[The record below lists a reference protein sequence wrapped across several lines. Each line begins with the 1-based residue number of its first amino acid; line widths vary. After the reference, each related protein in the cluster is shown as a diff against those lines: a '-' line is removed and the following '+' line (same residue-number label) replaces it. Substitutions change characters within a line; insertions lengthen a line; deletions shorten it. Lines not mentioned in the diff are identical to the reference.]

1 MKRCREGHR
10 CRHLILSSTLLALC
24 LSILMSCDPLVVYH
38 HYEPL
43 TDSQWKDVDTLTFT
57 PQLLDSE
64 VTYQVDLEI
73 RMLHSYPYQDIN
85 IGYRYLSP
93 AKEIVQAGS
102 CQLNLTD
109 TYADKNGSG
118 IAGLYAYPTVLK
130 KLYVGKAGDYTI
142 QVFQEQKDSVL
153 KGIQDLGIKLSRIH

>member
-1 MKRCREGHR
+1 MKRRSEGYR
-10 CRHLILSSTLLALC
+10 NCHLILSSTLLALC
-24 LSILMSCDPLVVYH
+24 LSILMACDSLVIYH

-85 IGYRYLSP
+85 IGYQYLSP
-93 AKEIVQAGS
+93 TQEIVQAGI
-102 CQLNLTD
+102 CHLNLTD
-109 TYADKNGSG
+109 TYADKNGRG
-118 IAGLYAYPTVLK
+118 VAGLYAYPAILK
-130 KLYVGKAGDYTI
+130 SLYVKKTGDYTI
-142 QVFQEQKDSVL
+142 QVFQQQKDSVL